1 VNNSPDKA
9 FDRVSALLSARAGL
23 FPENLRGR
31 QPVEAEG
38 GCGVTGFACTIP
50 VGGRHI
56 YEPSIQM
63 RNRGNGKGGGI
74 AACGLVPED
83 MGVSRKV
90 LEEDYIL
97 QVALLDPAAR
107 GEVEETFINPFFDI
121 DQGGLI
127 PTVDDH
133 REVPLLEVRPP
144 DVARYFVR
152 AKPAVLARFAEE
164 KNLASRGGLSERDVE
179 DEFIFQNSIRLNN
192 QYYASL
198 GDKRAFVVSHARN
211 LLIVKIVGF
220 AEAAVQ
226 YYRME
231 DTRAHVWIAHQRYP
245 TKGRVWHPGGA
256 HPFIGSNEA
265 LVHNGDFANYVSVC
279 EYLAGRGIY
288 PQFLTDTEV
297 SVLLFDLWNRVY
309 QYPVEY
315 IIEALAPTTETDF
328 DRLPSEKQRI
338 YRQIQAAHIH
348 ASPDGPWFFII
359 ARSLAETKQFQLM
372 GITDTAMLRPQVFAL
387 QEGQVSIGLICS
399 EKQAIDA
406 TLASLASEDSRF
418 TPVADMYWNARG
430 GSSTDGGAFLLTIS
444 PAGSREH
451 GAGSTEQEDG
461 SKKIAGG
468 NGKGLTPCSLLPA
481 PCAYTMQITDK
492 FGGTVATLPGQRHC
506 DLSVPAK
513 PPANTQA
520 DRTALDDLLAAGDA
534 EQLFVY
540 FRDALPS
547 MDYDRLRWFVD
558 ELAAET
564 ARKNPALGIQAL
576 TRAIDCRYPTG
587 DKKRSSVLTIVRSG
601 LERIFQAQ
609 PLCEESRLSLRE
621 SSVTFTERKT
631 TFARITWDTRDR
643 LRGPRDGETTLLID
657 ARGFAPEGDDCDA
670 TLAVRAYHLG
680 WRHIVH
686 YSSRG
691 TRFHAAGF
699 GPATDG
705 LRVDCYDNP
714 GDYLGSGIDGLEVHV
729 HGNAQDQVG
738 QITKRGK
745 IVIYGDVGQTFLYG
759 AKGGEVYVA
768 GSAAGRPMINAVGR
782 PRVVINGTALDF
794 LAESFMAGNPLE
806 GGGFAIVNGLRFDD
820 FGNVVP
826 LDMPYPGGNLL
837 SLASGGVI
845 YVRDP
850 HRTLVNEQLNGGAY
864 RPLGPADWK
873 LIVPYL
879 EENERLFGIRID
891 RDLLTVDGVRRNP
904 AQVYRK
910 VMPRKDAEAEAEM
923 EGMGE

>member
-1 VNNSPDKA
+1 M
-9 FDRVSALLSARAGL
+9 
-23 FPENLRGR
+23 
-31 QPVEAEG
+31 
-38 GCGVTGFACTIP
+38 TGFACTIP

-83 MGVSRKV
+83 MRVSRKV

-97 QVALLDPAAR
+97 QVALLDPSAR
-107 GEVEETFINPFFDI
+107 AEVEKSFIEPYFDV

-127 PTVDDH
+127 PTVDDY

-152 AKPAVLARFAEE
+152 VKPSVLARFAEE
-164 KNLASRGGLSERDVE
+164 KNLVSRAGLSERDVE

-198 GDKRAFVVSHARN
+198 GEKRAFVVSHARN

-256 HPFIGSNEA
+256 HPFIGSSEA

-309 QYPVEY
+309 RYPVEY

-338 YRQIQAAHIH
+338 YRQIQASHIH

-387 QEGQVSIGLICS
+387 QEGEVSIGLICS

-406 TLASLASEDSRF
+406 TLASLAKEDSRF

-430 GSSTDGGAFLLTIS
+430 GSSTDGGAFLLTVTPRPVGEGTNGHDGHRSIGPIGPMGPMTKGKAS
-444 PAGSREH
+444 NGS
-451 GAGSTEQEDG
+451 
-461 SKKIAGG
+461 
-468 NGKGLTPCSLLPA
+468 
-481 PCAYTMQITDK
+481 YTMQVTNK
-492 FGGTVATLPGQRHC
+492 FGGPVATLPGQRHC
-506 DLSVPAK
+506 DLSVAAK
-513 PPANTQA
+513 PPADMSV
-520 DRTALDDLLAAGDA
+520 DREAIDALASGGAA
-534 EQLFVY
+534 ERLFAH

-558 ELAAET
+558 ELAEQT
-564 ARKNPALGIQAL
+564 ARKNPVLGIHAL
-576 TRAIDCRYPTG
+576 TLAIDRRYPTG
-587 DKKRSSVLTIVRSG
+587 DKKRSSVLTIARNG
-601 LERIFQAQ
+601 LEKIFQAQ
-609 PLCEESRLSLRE
+609 SLCDDSCGAGVSPALAAGTAAPQF
-621 SSVTFTERKT
+621 V
-631 TFARITWDTRDR
+631 RITWETRDR

-657 ARGFAPEGDDCDA
+657 AQGFSPEGDDCDA
-670 TLAVRAYHLG
+670 TLAVRAFHLG
-680 WRHIVH
+680 WRHLMH
-686 YSSRG
+686 YNSRG

-699 GPATDG
+699 GPETDG

-714 GDYLGSGIDGLEVHV
+714 GDYLGSGMDGLEAYV
-729 HGNAQDQVG
+729 HGNAQDQIG

-745 IVIYGDVGQTFLYG
+745 MVIYGDVGQTFLYG
-759 AKGGEVYVA
+759 AKGGEVYVL
-768 GSAAGRPMINAVGR
+768 GNAAGRPMINAVGR

-826 LDMPYPGGNLL
+826 LDMPYPGSNLL
-837 SLASGGVI
+837 SLASGGAI
-845 YVRDP
+845 YIRDP
-850 HRTLVNEQLNGGAY
+850 HRTLVDEQLNGGAY
-864 RPLGPADWK
+864 RPLSPANWK

-891 RDLLTVDGVRRNP
+891 RDLLTVDGVLRTP

-923 EGMGE
+923 EGLGE